1 MTCSLRR
8 LKAMHS
14 PGPASFLISLF
25 SHDLAHPVKNLR
37 FKPRFMNRLKTRKAF
52 SLVEVTIAM
61 GVMAFAAITIM
72 ALIPNGLTAAS
83 RSSHT
88 TVAAR
93 LAAEVQSEIQQ
104 VGLASFPTDT
114 TYFDADGKILPNST
128 TEFSDPFR
136 RRSHTWTVIDYR
148 SPDALQEN
156 VALGVVNPD
165 STSTRIRVME
175 IFSSLKR
182 SVAST

>member
-1 MTCSLRR
+1 
-8 LKAMHS
+8 
-14 PGPASFLISLF
+14 
-25 SHDLAHPVKNLR
+25 VKNLWI
-37 FKPRFMNRLKTRKAF
+37 KPRFMNRLKTRKAF

-61 GVMAFAAITIM
+61 GVMAFAATTIL

-83 RSSHT
+83 RSSHA

-128 TEFSDPFR
+128 GAVYD
-136 RRSHTWTVIDYR
+136 VYR
-148 SPDALQEN
+148 SVEDCTLPGAGAASFKKVIVQVVKNPGRLALS
-156 VALGVVNPD
+156 AD
-165 STSTRIRVME
+165 
-175 IFSSLKR
+175 
-182 SVAST
+182 ASTGLVTLPPGMDERTFQFHVLP